1 MSMVNRIVLT
11 LVMLMM
17 LLAEAT
23 AALVRISGTAPGYE
37 GRKLA
42 VILPVD
48 EFSGLRKLLASCDVR
63 DDATFQVEF
72 ELAEIRRVYIHIQRI
87 EAALYA
93 VPGSSYNCV
102 FPQVTKTDFKRFDRS
117 EVELQFIDLP
127 ENELNAVIRS
137 YNLDYS
143 RFIADHFYDFAAQE
157 YRGSTQYMNSLQER
171 RLKVDLFAKRNEKDT
186 LQRKIAPEFDHWI
199 KHFSDSTQAVYGKIN
214 ASDFFETYRL
224 YSEAELHLLNGM
236 NRVQFYNQYLKS
248 RALPLNNPAFVSC
261 FKLYYQ
267 NMLTGRKSDMQA
279 RIMKAINADRSL
291 QMLAEVFI
299 ADSTMQSSRIRRLA
313 CVNGLKD
320 SYYNKSFDRSAIEM
334 MLLQPSGTDADI
346 DSIAADAHTQLT
358 RCKAATAFPDLQ
370 LTDEAQER
378 WSVSQLSGVPVYLY
392 FFATWSPVSLKELQL
407 LERWKEKF
415 AGRVEF
421 IGVAMD
427 DDYRDFR
434 KYLEEHPKQA
444 LSFVYGNADPFIQ
457 EKLKLKAVP
466 HAYLIDDRG
475 FIVGDVAP
483 SPSDPKFELLLN
495 QVAVAPADNNQKPKT
510 WRDH

>member
-1 MSMVNRIVLT
+1 MVNRLGLT
-11 LVMLMM
+11 LFA
-17 LLAEAT
+17 LLAMFAEAT
-23 AALVRISGTAPGYE
+23 AGFVRLSGSAPGYE

-48 EFSGLRKLLASCDVR
+48 EFSGYRKLLASADVR

-72 ELAEIRRVYIHIQRI
+72 ELTEIRRVYIHIQRI

-93 VPGSSYNCV
+93 VPGSTYNCV
-102 FPQVTKTDFKRFDRS
+102 FPQVSKTDFKRFDRS
-117 EVELQFIDLP
+117 EVELQLIDLP
-127 ENELNAVIRS
+127 PNELNAVIRS

-143 RFIADHFYDFAAQE
+143 RFISEHFYDFAAQE

-171 RLKVDLFAKRNEKDT
+171 RLKVDLFAKKNGQDT
-186 LQRKIAPEFDHWI
+186 LQQSVTPEFDRWI
-199 KHFSDSTQAVYGKIN
+199 KHFSDSMQLVYGKVN
-214 ASDFFETYRL
+214 SSEFFETYREF
-224 YSEAELHLLNGM
+224 SEAELHLLNGM
-236 NRVQFYNQYLKS
+236 NRVRFYNRYFRS
-248 RALPLNNPAFVSC
+248 RVLPLNNPAFVGC

-267 NMLTGRKSDMQA
+267 NILTGRKSEVQS
-279 RIMKAINADRSL
+279 RIVKAINADRSL
-291 QMLAEVFI
+291 EVLSDIFK
-299 ADSTMQSSRIRRLA
+299 ADSTMQSSRMRRLA

-320 SYYNKSFDRSAIEM
+320 SYYSKTFDRSAIEM

-346 DSIAADAHTQLT
+346 DSIAAHVHAQLT
-358 RCKAATAFPDLQ
+358 RCKASTPFPDLQ

-378 WSVSQLSGVPVYLY
+378 WTISQLSGVPVYLY
-392 FFATWSPVSLKELQL
+392 FFATWSPASLKELQL

-415 AGRVEF
+415 DGRIAF
-421 IGVAMD
+421 IGVDMD

-434 KYLEEHPKQA
+434 KYLEDHPKQA

-457 EKLKLKAVP
+457 EKLKLKAIP

-475 FIVGDVAP
+475 LIIGDVAP
-483 SPSDPKFELLLN
+483 SPSDAKFESVLN
-495 QVAVAPADNNQKPKT
+495 RIAAAPADGQQKPKT